1 MSYVN
6 TFFRRLRSSHIPLTD
21 RNWSIAVGVGKNFGW
36 DAAASVRP
44 QPKIRRKNCEIPSPA
59 RTPSRG
65 PSALVLYTK
74 NTRRTQKS
82 TFPDLPERVWTA
94 DAGHTTQPPAEKISN
109 LFDTFIGRLWVG
121 GSGRTFSDCLF
132 PTLLPFRIDADLSL
146 LSYHVS
152 GQALITC

>member
-1 MSYVN
+1 MTLFTIHRRIRPSP
-6 TFFRRLRSSHIPLTD
+6 FFDRSELVCRRWGWEKFS
-21 RNWSIAVGVGKNFGW
+21 W
-36 DAAASVRP
+36 DAAACTRP
-44 QPKIRRKNCEIPSPA
+44 QLKIRRKNCEIPSPV
-59 RTPSRG
+59 RNPSRG
-65 PSALVLYTK
+65 PPAPVLYTK

-82 TFPDLPERVWTA
+82 TFPDLPEWVWTA